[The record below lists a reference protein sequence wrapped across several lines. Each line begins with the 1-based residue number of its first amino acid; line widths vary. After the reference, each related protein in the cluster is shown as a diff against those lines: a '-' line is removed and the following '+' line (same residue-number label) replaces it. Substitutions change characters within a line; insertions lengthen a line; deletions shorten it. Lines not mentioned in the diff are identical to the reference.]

1 MELNTTEQV
10 FISLIGLQHLGF
22 LYMEMFGWTTIAP
35 KVFRGYSDDFF
46 IKTKAMAANQG
57 LYNGF
62 LAAGCFWSAWWT
74 PSGLSIPAS
83 IFFLSCIGMAGAYG
97 AYRVSRTIFWVQ
109 GLPAILLLA

>member
-1 MELNTTEQV
+1 MELNTTQQV

-57 LYNGF
+57 L
-62 LAAGCFWSAWWT
+62 
-74 PSGLSIPAS
+74 
-83 IFFLSCIGMAGAYG
+83 
-97 AYRVSRTIFWVQ
+97 
-109 GLPAILLLA
+109 